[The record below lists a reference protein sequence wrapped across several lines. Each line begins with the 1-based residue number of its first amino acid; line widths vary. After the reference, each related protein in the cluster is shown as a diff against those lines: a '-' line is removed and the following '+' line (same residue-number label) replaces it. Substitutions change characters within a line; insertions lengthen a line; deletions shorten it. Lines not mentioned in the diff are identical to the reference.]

1 MEVMFDVG
9 PGVKRNAGAVH
20 SMSLQAQERRTLSAK
35 CGKVHAHARHR
46 NMCECRMCCILWGH
60 KVLLHND
67 LKVQYACMSMMQNGV
82 VQERSNPCPNQV
94 LLGALNI
101 RC

>member
-1 MEVMFDVG
+1 MVYVKHRMLGRCVQGAKARESARMQ
-9 PGVKRNAGAVH
+9 GVRI
-20 SMSLQAQERRTLSAK
+20 RT
-35 CGKVHAHARHR
+35 CARHG
-46 NMCECRMCCILWGH
+46 NMRECRMCCILWGL
-60 KVLLHND
+60 KVPLRND
-67 LKVQYACMSMMQNGV
+67 LRVQYACMSVMRNGV